1 MIRHSLALSAAA
13 VIVASAAHAQSGE
26 AVILAIGTCSTQT
39 DTQARLTCYDQL
51 AAKLKAGEAIAPQA
65 AATLPPPAAPA
76 QPPAQSFG
84 QATPEGSKEKSSWYD
99 VGGWFGSDAPRAT
112 TGTPAEFGA
121 ESVPA
126 TAPAPEAPVPEPLD
140 SITANVTSVVFNGK
154 GRFTVS
160 LDNGQVWRQV
170 QGDTVTARY
179 SFGGHDS
186 VTISRGFIGS
196 YNLVVAGRNAMFKVR
211 RVK

>member
-1 MIRHSLALSAAA
+1 MIKHNLSLSA
-13 VIVASAAHAQSGE
+13 VVVVLASAAHAQSGE
-26 AVILAIGTCSTQT
+26 AVALAISTCSVQT
-39 DTQARLTCYDQL
+39 DAQARLTCYDQL
-51 AAKLKAGEAIAPQA
+51 AAKLKAAEAMGPQV
-65 AATLPPPAAPA
+65 AATPLPTAPA

-84 QATPEGSKEKSSWYD
+84 RAAPEGSKEKSSWYD

-126 TAPAPEAPVPEPLD
+126 AAPAPGAPVPERLD
-140 SITANVTSVVFNGK
+140 SITANVTSVAFNGN

-170 QGDTVTARY
+170 QGDTVTAK
-179 SFGGHDS
+179 FGLSGHDR
-186 VTISRGFIGS
+186 VTISRGFMGS
-196 YNLVVAGRNAMFKVR
+196 YNLVIAGRNAMFKVR
-211 RVK
+211 RAR